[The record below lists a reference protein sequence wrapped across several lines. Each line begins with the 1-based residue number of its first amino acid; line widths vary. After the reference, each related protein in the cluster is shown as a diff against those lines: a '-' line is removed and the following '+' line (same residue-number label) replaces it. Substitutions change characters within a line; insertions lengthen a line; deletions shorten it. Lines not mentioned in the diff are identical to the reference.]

1 VAFVGGYFL
10 TSLFCSLPEYCLYST
25 KPHKKPAPNFS
36 EAGFADLPL
45 DRRMSEYARGH
56 GKFSVFVVGGECR
69 RGSCRDASGFE
80 QGGKVVLPNR
90 PFIATQIFCGVEVGG
105 EAFEVAAWSEIVV
118 VDSCGAS
125 CLAFGLLC
133 LFESGLSHIGGVL
146 AVSENQVAV
155 AVEDLTQTGLEGA
168 HEVAL
173 CLVVIDAAETAE
185 RHGFEDRQA
194 ACDEIGGGITKGLA
208 KGGDLAKS
216 FVDIFEFLG
225 GSDKA
230 LALWF

>member
-1 VAFVGGYFL
+1 MPLPFLCLYFL
-10 TSLFCSLPEYCLYST
+10 ESQKNPPPDGSESGL
-25 KPHKKPAPNFS
+25 PAPLCDWRY
-36 EAGFADLPL
+36 E
-45 DRRMSEYARGH
+45 RTGH
-56 GKFSVFVVGGECR
+56 GKFSVVVFVGGECR

-80 QGGKVVLPNR
+80 QGGKVVLPDR
-90 PFIATQIFCGVEVGG
+90 PFIAAQVFCGVEVGG

-173 CLVVIDAAETAE
+173 CLVVIDAGKAAE